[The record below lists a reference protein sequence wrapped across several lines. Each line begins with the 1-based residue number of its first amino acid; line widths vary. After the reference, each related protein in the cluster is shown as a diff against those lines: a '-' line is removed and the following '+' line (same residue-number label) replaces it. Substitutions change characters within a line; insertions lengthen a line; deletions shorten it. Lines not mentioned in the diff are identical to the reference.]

1 MKTSLF
7 RRSTIASVWAMTAQ
21 SASLGE
27 PPKRLVG
34 WTKVA
39 RQPGEVRTVSVS
51 VPAQR
56 FAIRDANAHAH
67 AWRIAAGSDGL
78 SAAASSRDPRALSMT
93 VTLTAH

>member
-7 RRSTIASVWAMTAQ
+7 RRSTIASAWAMTAL

-39 RQPGEVRTVSVS
+39 RQPGAVRTVSVS
-51 VPAQR
+51 MPAQR
-56 FAIRDANAHAH
+56 FAIRDANAHAC
-67 AWRIAAGSDGL
+67 RIAAGSDGL
-78 SAAASSRDPRALSMT
+78 SATASSRDPRALSMT